1 MVEVGRPYAATI
13 EIARQS
19 CAAVADRPVVLAET
33 FYSHLFDLAPE
44 VRGMFPADMSMQHE
58 RMSRTLVDAV
68 RDADDPAAVER
79 LLHRMGA
86 AHARN
91 HAVAPEHYPYVGRAL
106 VRAVRDLSPQWSSS
120 VGAAWVQVYEW
131 MVAHMI
137 LGAESATA
145 RTEETAAHPM
155 IVPAEGFRGEYGGAY
170 GYDLPLATLRERALS
185 AGR

>member
-1 MVEVGRPYAATI
+1 MPCPVSAVNQRTVTRPTIEGAFCRVWGGSTGLFTSQYRLCWWGSVRPRSVVEVGRPDAATI

-19 CAAVADRPVVLAET
+19 CAAVADRPVTLAET

-44 VRGMFPADMSMQHE
+44 VRGMFPADMSTQHD

-120 VGAAWVQVYEW
+120 VGAAWVQ
-131 MVAHMI
+131 I
-137 LGAESATA
+137 G
-145 RTEETAAHPM
+145 
-155 IVPAEGFRGEYGGAY
+155 
-170 GYDLPLATLRERALS
+170 RA
-185 AGR
+185 